1 MKWKKG
7 GAVYIRKYYLISMR
21 ISILCPTS
29 FPIFIEHMDI
39 KIIKSIVGRE
49 DNDKE
54 TMFTI
59 YYWIY
64 HISSDTSGI
73 EFILKEPEYF
83 TKILCELVKNT
94 IRLEREELLSAPS
107 ISKQLTSI
115 SVALAADP
123 ALRLGRLDWSI
134 QSPLLASCPTDPAI
148 APATAVAPN
157 SPASDAAARAPGS
170 RISFDLVLP
179 PTLTGKA
186 RTSVISAVSERLAS
200 IPGVALQLDPAKLQP
215 ESSLAGGSRPAG
227 TEPATV
233 AWCLDMSNVSPSLA
247 PSQRSKP

>member
-1 MKWKKG
+1 M
-7 GAVYIRKYYLISMR
+7 V
-21 ISILCPTS
+21 
-29 FPIFIEHMDI
+29 E
-39 KIIKSIVGRE
+39 KSIAAYPVA
-49 DNDKE
+49 
-54 TMFTI
+54 
-59 YYWIY
+59 
-64 HISSDTSGI
+64 S
-73 EFILKEPEYF
+73 
-83 TKILCELVKNT
+83 ELVKNT

-107 ISKQLTSI
+107 MSKQLASI
-115 SVALAADP
+115 AVALAADP

-134 QSPLLASCPTDPAI
+134 QSPLLASCPTDPAT
-148 APATAVAPN
+148 ALATAVAP
-157 SPASDAAARAPGS
+157 STPASDAATRATGS
-170 RISFDLVLP
+170 RISFDIVLP

-227 TEPATV
+227 TEPAAV